1 MTSVGSRVALVAI
14 MLVGCASCSS
24 AREDKWT
31 RARPKT
37 HPVRGRVEMRG
48 RPVEAAKV
56 VFLTRLPETNRDY
69 SAFGYTDSRGMFAL
83 QTFRDGDGAVAGK
96 HRVTIEKLT
105 YEPPPVPQNNADV
118 LPPPVEKSH
127 LPGRY
132 RSPDTSGLTAE
143 VTAQGPNDFVF
154 ALDAPPTTK

>member
-1 MTSVGSRVALVAI
+1 MMTVESRLALVAI
-14 MLVGCASCSS
+14 VLLGCASCSR

-37 HPVRGRVEMRG
+37 HAVRGRVEMQG

-56 VFLTRLPETNRDY
+56 VFLTTLPENGRDY
-69 SAFGYTDSRGMFAL
+69 SAFGYTNARGMFTL
-83 QTFRDGDGAVAGK
+83 QTFRDGDGAVAGQ

-105 YEPPPVPQNNADV
+105 YEPPAAPRNEGDAVPA
-118 LPPPVEKSH
+118 PVEKSH

-132 RSPDTSGLTAE
+132 RSPDASGLTAE

-154 ALDAPPTTK
+154 ALDDLPTTK